1 MPLLNLLIFSFD
13 PLEEENSWNAR
24 RWAYRKLKSNM
35 EDKLTNHVGS
45 VFAYVKNA
53 KIRKINDKK
62 GGDKQKKPDS

>member
-1 MPLLNLLIFSFD
+1 
-13 PLEEENSWNAR
+13 
-24 RWAYRKLKSNM
+24 M